1 MRPFARTSLSRSL
14 SFPRCSALHA
24 GTFVKSVL
32 DQYTL
37 ADIAAEQAKLSRVL
51 GLAAR
56 ERPLVRLARKSHA

>member
-1 MRPFARTSLSRSL
+1 M
-14 SFPRCSALHA
+14 HA